1 MALIEEAIRS
11 LVLSAASGR
20 AYPYKLPQGVTLPA
34 CTYYKVSAPRD
45 HTQQGPSGLVSARIQ
60 VSSWGTTYDAAKTLS
75 DAVRQA
81 LDGYM
86 GTTDGVY
93 IGGVQLVNETD
104 LSEPEPEI
112 FQTAMDFRVMHGEQ
126 IA

>member
-1 MALIEEAIRS
+1 MALIEEAVRS
-11 LVLSAASGR
+11 LLSGLASGR
-20 AYPYKLPQGVTLPA
+20 IYPYKLPQGVALPA
-34 CTYYKVSAPRD
+34 CTYMKVSAPRD

-60 VSSWGTTYDAAKTLS
+60 VSSWGNAYDDAKTLS

-104 LSEPEPEI
+104 LSEPEPAI
-112 FQTAMDFRVMHGEQ
+112 FQTAMDFKVLHGEQ